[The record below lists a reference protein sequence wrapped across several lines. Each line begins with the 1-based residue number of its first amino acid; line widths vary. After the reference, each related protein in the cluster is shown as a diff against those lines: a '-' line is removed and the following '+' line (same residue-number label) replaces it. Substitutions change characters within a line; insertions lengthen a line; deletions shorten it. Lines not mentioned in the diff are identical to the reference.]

1 MYDLYVPVVENTSEE
16 IEYDEAVTIVEG
28 GLAPLGEDYIAI
40 FKEGIKN
47 RWVDVY
53 ENKGK
58 RTGAYSWGSYDT
70 MPYVLLNYNHSLND
84 VSTLAH
90 EMGHSIHSYYSREN
104 QPYVYGNYTLFSA
117 EIASTTNE
125 ILLINKLIKDEN
137 DKDKKL
143 YLINQKL

>member
-1 MYDLYVPVVENTSEE
+1 MNFSMSINLYVPVVENTSEE

-58 RTGAYSWGSYDT
+58 RTGAYSWG
-70 MPYVLLNYNHSLND
+70 
-84 VSTLAH
+84 
-90 EMGHSIHSYYSREN
+90 
-104 QPYVYGNYTLFSA
+104 
-117 EIASTTNE
+117 
-125 ILLINKLIKDEN
+125 KL
-137 DKDKKL
+137 
-143 YLINQKL
+143 